1 MTELAKHELIMSQ
14 HIGKRGGGDNGPL
27 CLLDLSYYAE
37 YTRYTEV
44 HYRDINNIELHTIY
58 IIGIHN
64 EL

>member
-1 MTELAKHELIMSQ
+1 MNLLCHNILER
-14 HIGKRGGGDNGPL
+14 GGGGDNGPL